1 MDFNGDAAL
10 STCEIIAKQNAT
22 QSLLVPSMLDIIIK
36 RNMPLKVQRNITG
49 DTVVYSSIVESI
61 GEMCD
66 EYGSA
71 ELGFIASRI
80 YNIDDI
86 RHEVISYRPV
96 PGVEIKVTVG
106 DGFIQPVD

>member
-36 RNMPLKVQRNITG
+36 RKMSLKVQRNI
-49 DTVVYSSIVESI
+49 TVVYSSIVESI
-61 GEMCD
+61 GELCD
-66 EYGSA
+66 VYGST

-96 PGVEIKVTVG
+96 PGVEIKVTDG